1 MPAEA
6 EAEVTNNSHRDTGTA
21 RGALALVILAL
32 VAVALTPAARAAA
45 ALTLERVMLSS
56 GGVGYFEYRAQVDGD
71 AELSLTVPLDQ
82 MDDVLK
88 SIVIYD
94 DRGGLGHIRL
104 PSREPLGQIFRDLP
118 FGPEAL
124 ESPAALLNALRGAEV
139 HAVGGRDIQG
149 RLLRVTPET
158 TTLPNGLGTVVKHR
172 ISLITAHG
180 VQQIL
185 LEDAESVRFVDTALQ
200 RQVETALAAL
210 ASHRAGKTRELR
222 IVSGGQG
229 ARTVRVGYVVA
240 AALWKTSYRL
250 TLPAAGEGGRARLQG
265 WAMIDNLSGQDWN
278 RVALT
283 LVSGNPVT
291 FRQALYAAYFVDRPE
306 VPVEV
311 VGRVL
316 PRQDEGA
323 IAFAMSEMERDERFR
338 RGRADQKK
346 DKAELRQRRL
356 GKLSASAPAELM
368 MDTVHAQSAGEVL
381 AAATEEAATQVVFH
395 VPFPVTAGVGESLML
410 PIADREVPGDRL
422 ALYQPDTHARH
433 PLAAIRLKNDTDTG
447 LPPGVLTLYEVTEA
461 GDTSYIG
468 DARLGVLPAGE
479 ERLLS
484 FAVDQKMRAEREVR
498 NRRRIAKGKI
508 DRGVFQLT
516 LLDRRTTVYR
526 LKAPAREP
534 RVVLIEHPRRRGW
547 KLVAPAEKDTEITA
561 THYRIRHRLAPG
573 EQARI
578 EVVAQRP
585 RLETITL
592 SELARPRLAFYA
604 ETGELSPELRRAFA
618 RMAELRGAIDE
629 RARRLDHLGGAR
641 KRIFE
646 EQERIRENLRR
657 VPSNSDLQRRYLQ
670 KLDAQEDEVER
681 ILAGLDDAQAALDHA
696 HDALTSYI
704 AGLKL

>member
-1 MPAEA
+1 MIPIP
-6 EAEVTNNSHRDTGTA
+6 HRQPGAA
-21 RGALALVILAL
+21 RGA
-32 VAVALTPAARAAA
+32 VALFVLTLATIGAAPAAAQ
-45 ALTLERVMLSS
+45 LTLERVMLSS
-56 GGVGYFEYRAQVDGD
+56 GGVGYFEHRAAVDGD

-94 DRGGLGHIRL
+94 DRGGLGHVRL
-104 PSREPLGQIFRDLP
+104 PSREPLGQIFRELP

-124 ESPAALLNALRGAEV
+124 DSPAALLNALKGAEV
-139 HAVGGRDIQG
+139 HAVGGRNLRG
-149 RLLRVTPET
+149 RVLRVAPET
-158 TTLPNGLGTVVKHR
+158 TTLPDGLGTVVKHR
-172 ISLITAHG
+172 ISLITADG
-180 VQQIL
+180 VQQIV
-185 LEDAESVRFVDTALQ
+185 LEDAESVRFVDANLQ
-200 RQVETALAAL
+200 GQVEAAL
-210 ASHRAGKTRELR
+210 GAIAAHRAGKTRELR
-222 IVSGGQG
+222 IAVAGRG

-240 AALWKTSYRL
+240 APLWKTSYRL
-250 TLPAAGEGGRARLQG
+250 TLPAAAEGGRARLQG
-265 WAMIDNLSGQDWN
+265 WAMIDNLSGQDWR
-278 RVALT
+278 RVDLT

-316 PRQDEGA
+316 PRLDEGA
-323 IAFAMSEMERDERFR
+323 SALAMSELERDEAPGR
-338 RGRADQKK
+338 RRADLQKEMLESR
-346 DKAELRQRRL
+346 ELAAGGMPTATAARVAAMQDRI
-356 GKLSASAPAELM
+356 GAPSP
-368 MDTVHAQSAGEVL
+368 QEVL

-433 PLAAIRLKNDTDTG
+433 PLAAVRLENDTDSG
-447 LPPGVLTLYEVTEA
+447 LPPGVLTLYEATEA
-461 GDTSYIG
+461 GTTAYIG

-498 NRRRIAKGKI
+498 NARRIAKGKI
-508 DRGVFQLT
+508 DRGVFELT
-516 LLDRRTTVYR
+516 VFDQRTTVYR

-534 RVVLIEHPRRRGW
+534 RAVLIEHPRLGGW
-547 KLVAPAEKDTEITA
+547 TLVAPAEKDTEVTP
-561 THYRIRHRLAPG
+561 THYRIRHRLAPDT
-573 EQARI
+573 QVRL

-585 RLETITL
+585 RLETIRLT
-592 SELARPRLAFYA
+592 ELDRGRLAFYA
-604 ETGELSPELRRAFA
+604 ETGELSPALRQAFA

-629 RARRLDHLGGAR
+629 RQRRLQQLGEAR
-641 KRIFE
+641 SRIFE

-657 VPSNSDLQRRYLQ
+657 VPANSDLQRRYLQ

-681 ILAGLDDAQAALDHA
+681 ILTALDDAQSALDQA
-696 HDALTSYI
+696 QDALTRYI
-704 AGLKL
+704 AELKL